1 MTDQRIGQGVDAHRF
16 SDGRQWWLCGCEIA
30 GCTGLDG
37 HSDADV
43 ALHAVADAL
52 LGAIGGG
59 DLGEHFPDTDE
70 RWRDQPS
77 RNLVGRVM
85 GMMAEAGAELVN
97 CDLTLIGEQPRI
109 APMRERLRAS
119 LAEVL
124 QVAVDQ
130 VSVKATSTDGMGWLG
145 RGEGLAAMA
154 VVLVRG
160 RCWRG

>member
-1 MTDQRIGQGVDAHRF
+1 MTDQRIGQGFDAHRF
-16 SDGRQWWLCGCEIA
+16 SDGRQLWLCGCEIA

-154 VVLVRG
+154 VVLIRG
-160 RCWRG
+160 RC

>member
-1 MTDQRIGQGVDAHRF
+1 MTDQRIGQGFDAHRF
-16 SDGRQWWLCGCEIA
+16 SDGRQLWLCGCEIA

-77 RNLVGRVM
+77 RKLVGRVM

-154 VVLVRG
+154 VVLIRG
-160 RCWRG
+160 RC